1 MYPHA
6 SILTLKTPHLRRAFT
21 AIEMSLALALAG
33 LIGVC
38 VVGLV
43 GASSA
48 IWRQQQEAGV
58 GVTSGARAQSYLER
72 VLRSAQDVG
81 YSSPGGPTEAPA
93 MLLWAHDL
101 LSKDDPDLRDHQ
113 IQACE
118 LLLIRYESD
127 ARQIKLFR
135 PIKWTDM
142 TSAQREKAVE
152 VVSRAAF
159 SQLETANDFAAN
171 DWVEQHVLAGA
182 AAGEQVTAA
191 WWQVDRTST
200 NPIIRLRF
208 ELLRDGQTRLVYGTV
223 SLRVPSQDDDW
234 STQILQKQS
243 TAPSEPDD
251 AEDLD
256 LMELFP

>member
-1 MYPHA
+1 MHAPA
-6 SILTLKTPHLRRAFT
+6 SILQSPSPHLRRAFT
-21 AIEMSLALALAG
+21 AIEMSLALVVAG

-43 GASSA
+43 GASGT

-72 VLRSAQDVG
+72 VVRSAQDVG
-81 YSSPGGPTEAPA
+81 YSSPGSASEAPA

-118 LLLIRYESD
+118 LLLIRYDSD
-127 ARQIKLFR
+127 ARQIKLYR
-135 PIKWTDM
+135 PIQWTDM
-142 TSAQREKAVE
+142 TSAQRDKARE
-152 VVSRAAF
+152 TVSTAAF
-159 SQLETANDFAAN
+159 AQLQTANDFATN

-191 WWQVDRTST
+191 WWQVDRSSM

-208 ELLRDGQTRLVYGTV
+208 ELLRDGRTRLVYGTV
-223 SLRVPSQDDDW
+223 SLRVPSKDDDW
-234 STQILQKQS
+234 ATQILQKET
-243 TAPSEPDD
+243 TAAPEPTPPT
-251 AEDLD
+251 DLT
-256 LMELFP
+256 ELFP